1 MESLWGEKMFR
12 KLYFMLFNRVTDA
25 IRALEAGDPA
35 LARQLLIH
43 AQRECEE
50 YYLRD
55 GPGRDSGGE

>member
-1 MESLWGEKMFR
+1 MFR